1 MRVLAALS
9 GGVDSSV
16 AAARLVD
23 AGHEVVGIHL
33 ALSSAPATL
42 RTGARGC
49 CSLEDSGDARRVAD
63 QLGIPFYVW
72 DFSERFRTHVI
83 EDFVDTYELGE
94 TPNPCLRCNE
104 RIKFDALL
112 ERGLALGYDA
122 VATGH
127 YAQIV
132 DGMLRRG
139 VDHAK
144 DQSYVLGVLNR
155 HQLNHSLFPCGDTEK
170 PHIREEAA
178 AHGFSVASKPDSTD
192 ICFIPN
198 GDTRGFLRLR
208 LGDRP
213 GPVID
218 MVTGDTVAEHQG
230 TYGFTIGQ
238 RKGLGLAGP
247 LPDGLPRYVV
257 GLDVRRNTVLIG
269 TRDMLET
276 NYLLGWPANWLS
288 PELAGRIAAGE
299 RQHLRCEVQVRAH
312 AAPVPCTVEA
322 TGETV
327 TIHADTPLRGVA
339 CGQSAVLYQPDDAG
353 DIVLGSATIHAT
365 AENRDALM
373 AGSDEE
379 LVESTAQGES
389 AESS

>member
-9 GGVDSSV
+9 GGVDSAV

-33 ALSSAPATL
+33 ALSSTPATL

-63 QLGIPFYVW
+63 HLGIPFYVW
-72 DFSERFRTHVI
+72 DFSERFRTQVI
-83 EDFVDTYELGE
+83 ENFVHTYAAGE

-127 YAQIV
+127 YAQNT
-132 DGMLRRG
+132 DGVLRRG
-139 VDHAK
+139 IDRAK

-170 PHIREEAA
+170 PAIRQEAA
-178 AHGFSVASKPDSTD
+178 RHGFSVATKPDSTD
-192 ICFIPN
+192 ICFIPD
-198 GDTRGFLRLR
+198 GDTRAFLRLR
-208 LGDRP
+208 LGVKP
-213 GPVID
+213 GPVVD
-218 MVTGDTVAEHQG
+218 VVTGRMVAEHQG

-238 RKGLGLAGP
+238 RKNLGLTGP

-269 TRDMLET
+269 TRDMLAT
-276 NYLLGWPANWLS
+276 RVLQGGPVSWLS
-288 PELAGRIAAGE
+288 PELAARATADKLY
-299 RQHLRCEVQVRAH
+299 QVQCEVQVRAH
-312 AAPVPCTVEA
+312 AKPVPCTVE
-322 TGETV
+322 GQGDTV
-327 TIHADTPLRGVA
+327 TIETDEPLPGVA
-339 CGQSAVLYQPDDAG
+339 CGQSAVLYQPDPAG

-365 AENRDALM
+365 AATRDALPE
-373 AGSDEE
+373 GH
-379 LVESTAQGES
+379 
-389 AESS
+389 